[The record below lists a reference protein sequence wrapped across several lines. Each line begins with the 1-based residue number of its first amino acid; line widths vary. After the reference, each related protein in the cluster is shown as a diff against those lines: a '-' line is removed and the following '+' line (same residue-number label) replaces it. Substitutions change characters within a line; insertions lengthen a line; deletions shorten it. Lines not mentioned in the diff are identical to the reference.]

1 VVIFYQPK
9 LSFLMNVNMADEEAQ
24 YQAIRHNDRIWRI
37 PIRNINNTN
46 VVLFSDIQSF
56 IPSATGVVSNDKLI
70 PFVIDSSTGAQ
81 LIPKRIEVTY
91 AGTNIW
97 DILYSEVNEQETSVR
112 IALLESKYEDLI
124 NRLDR
129 ILPGN
134 TGPHSPYPVFH
145 SRTQVDED
153 GTDSSGSFESPTGLR
168 HGSVDIQS
176 HDNDEL
182 SVESDNNACEITSY
196 SMDSCDDLRHNPIA
210 HLAVAAEGAE
220 RTTTTSRDA
229 LVPGSGDPDE
239 PPSYENSILT
249 EKLLEF
255 ESHIANRHKSPRW
268 LAERNEWLHRMP
280 GNIEQFAF
288 QLVELEMALLWT
300 AVAESWLNERE
311 TWLNLVMN
319 ARSLRHLAGALVSL
333 ERHTLVLDEAWSGIR
348 ERWINELLEMVVLP
362 FSHA

>member
-1 VVIFYQPK
+1 MVE
-9 LSFLMNVNMADEEAQ
+9 EEAQ
-24 YQAIRHNDRIWRI
+24 YQAIRHNNRIWRI

-70 PFVIDSSTGAQ
+70 PFVIDASTGAQ

-97 DILYSEVNEQETSVR
+97 DILYSEVNDQETSVR

-134 TGPHSPYPVFH
+134 TGHQPPYPLFH

-153 GTDSSGSFESPTGLR
+153 GTDSSGSFESPTTGLR
-168 HGSVDIQS
+168 HDSVDIQS
-176 HDNDEL
+176 NDNDEL
-182 SVESDNNACEITSY
+182 SVESENNACEIVSY

-210 HLAVAAEGAE
+210 NLAVAAESVE
-220 RTTTTSRDA
+220 HTTTITNNNQDA
-229 LVPGSGDPDE
+229 MVPGSGDPDE
-239 PPSYENSILT
+239 PPSYENSILGNIRTLT

-268 LAERNEWLHRMP
+268 LAERNEWLHRTP

-300 AVAESWLNERE
+300 AVAETWLNERE

-333 ERHTLVLDEAWSGIR
+333 ERHTLVLDETWSSIR

-362 FSHA
+362 FSHP